1 MLFFNGV
8 MNENENEKAC
18 SEKKNENDCINDV
31 VFENPYV
38 ECVFYKFYDFD
49 NSIIDSGCY
58 YAGDPEA
65 NNIYNS
71 RNILRHYELIG
82 IDCIRENKK
91 CFCPTRQKYLTKT
104 KNYEIDFRVGG
115 ECPFTL
121 EEKKI
126 FESNKHCLN
135 YFDSTIKEGKFNV
148 VNKEDCHNALLL
160 EQSKEF
166 GITCAFYGFTVI
178 LKNSTKLHFKTC
190 YFIYEDMKE
199 IEKTGIQVNKEWL
212 YPEDI
217 LESILEQ
224 TDIDPDKDIESF
236 STDISDL
243 NKVYSKSIDSE
254 EDYSKLISS
263 SKYLILLF
271 IIIL

>member
-1 MLFFNGV
+1 
-8 MNENENEKAC
+8 
-18 SEKKNENDCINDV
+18 
-31 VFENPYV
+31 
-38 ECVFYKFYDFD
+38 
-49 NSIIDSGCY
+49 
-58 YAGDPEA
+58 
-65 NNIYNS
+65 
-71 RNILRHYELIG
+71 
-82 IDCIRENKK
+82 
-91 CFCPTRQKYLTKT
+91 
-104 KNYEIDFRVGG
+104 
-115 ECPFTL
+115 
-121 EEKKI
+121 
-126 FESNKHCLN
+126 
-135 YFDSTIKEGKFNV
+135 
-148 VNKEDCHNALLL
+148 
-160 EQSKEF
+160 
-166 GITCAFYGFTVI
+166 
-178 LKNSTKLHFKTC
+178 
-190 YFIYEDMKE
+190 MKE